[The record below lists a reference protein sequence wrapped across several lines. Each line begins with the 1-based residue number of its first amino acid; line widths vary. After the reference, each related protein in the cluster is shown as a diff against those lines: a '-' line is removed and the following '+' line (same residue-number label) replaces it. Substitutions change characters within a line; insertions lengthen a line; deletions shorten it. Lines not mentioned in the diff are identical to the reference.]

1 MIKKEELAKL
11 INVSR
16 VTLYN
21 WEKTKPELMKMI
33 EGYYKFTQGEG
44 EENELLKYYNRL
56 DPKRQELYFTK
67 IKLEVLEKEAEK
79 EAKWNF

>member
-1 MIKKEELAKL
+1 MIKKDELAKL

-44 EENELLKYYNRL
+44 EENELLKYYKRL

-79 EAKWNF
+79 ETK

>member
-1 MIKKEELAKL
+1 MIKKDELAKL

-21 WEKTKPELMKMI
+21 WEKTKPELIKII

-79 EAKWNF
+79 ETK

>member
-1 MIKKEELAKL
+1 MIKKDELAKL

-21 WEKTKPELMKMI
+21 WEKTKPELMKII

-44 EENELLKYYNRL
+44 EENELLKYYNKL

-79 EAKWNF
+79 ETK

>member
-1 MIKKEELAKL
+1 LIKKDELAKL

-21 WEKTKPELMKMI
+21 WEKTKPELMKII

-79 EAKWNF
+79 EAK

>member
-1 MIKKEELAKL
+1 MIKKDELAKL

-79 EAKWNF
+79 EAK

>member
-1 MIKKEELAKL
+1 
-11 INVSR
+11 
-16 VTLYN
+16 
-21 WEKTKPELMKMI
+21 MKMI

-79 EAKWNF
+79 EAK

>member
-1 MIKKEELAKL
+1 MIKKDELAKL

>member
-1 MIKKEELAKL
+1 MIKKDELAKL

-21 WEKTKPELMKMI
+21 WEKTKPELMKII

>member
-1 MIKKEELAKL
+1 LIKKDELAKL

-79 EAKWNF
+79 ETK

>member
-1 MIKKEELAKL
+1 MIKKDELAKL

-21 WEKTKPELMKMI
+21 WEKTKPELIKII

-79 EAKWNF
+79 ETKWKN

>member
-1 MIKKEELAKL
+1 MIKKDELAKL

-79 EAKWNF
+79 ETK

>member
-1 MIKKEELAKL
+1 MIKKDELAKL

-21 WEKTKPELMKMI
+21 WEKTKPELMKII

-79 EAKWNF
+79 ETK

>member
-1 MIKKEELAKL
+1 MIKKDELAKL

-21 WEKTKPELMKMI
+21 WEKTKPELMKII

-79 EAKWNF
+79 EAK